1 MGIGQKSRKG
11 ETEDCFLFGGLFSS
25 KKALEY
31 AMEVGAKFIGMVN
44 KNAKLFCK
52 DKIENL
58 TKYWPG
64 DYYPALRSTKHQKEN
79 NPPSPLF

>member
-1 MGIGQKSRKG
+1 
-11 ETEDCFLFGGLFSS
+11 
-25 KKALEY
+25 
-31 AMEVGAKFIGMVN
+31 MEVGAKFIGMVN
-44 KNAKLFCK
+44 KNTKLFCK